1 MTDPARPTIEEIL
14 ARRKPRTDSVW
25 VPIDTDLQERIADTE
40 RRLTAAKQAD
50 DLTFEPGR
58 IAPLEAELAALEA
71 EADLV
76 SAEFT
81 FQELPRPEFRKLIAA
96 NPPEPGG
103 AVTRWNE
110 DTFAPALVAACCIDP
125 VMTLEQAETIWASWS
140 EATTF
145 LLFGK
150 AWEVNEGKVKVPFSR
165 RSTGKMRG
173 SPQSS
178 TSASETDEPS
188 STPSS

>member
-1 MTDPARPTIEEIL
+1 MPARPTIEEIL

-25 VPIDTDLQERIADTE
+25 VPVDTDLQQRIADTE
-40 RRLTAAKQAD
+40 RRLDAARKAS
-50 DLTFEPGR
+50 DLTFEPGK
-58 IAPLEAELAALEA
+58 ITALEAELAALEE

-81 FQELPRPEFRKLIAA
+81 FQELPRPEYRKLIAA
-96 NPPEPGG
+96 HPPVPGG
-103 AVTRWNE
+103 PSTRWNE
-110 DTFAPALVAACCIDP
+110 DTFAPVLVAACCIDP
-125 VMTLEQAETIWASWS
+125 VMTVEQAETIWATWS

-150 AWEVNEGKVKVPFSR
+150 AWEVNEGKVKIPFSR
-165 RSTGKMRG
+165 RSTGTTRG
-173 SPQSS
+173 SPPSS